1 MIIKRFKDLR
11 YNLNY
16 YVIITDISNAYNCN
30 DNFGSKIIFKKY
42 EIERTYKIDWIL
54 LKIFHSH

>member
-11 YNLNY
+11 YHLNY

-30 DNFGSKIIFKKY
+30 DNFGSKIIF
-42 EIERTYKIDWIL
+42 
-54 LKIFHSH
+54 